1 MIGQHIYSRCLEGYF
16 SKSGLNA
23 DSTTVTIS
31 MNMFARVE
39 QAKLVAKECE
49 KISTLEDIRPVPQEI
64 QGAYRGVL
72 KIRRLNQQ
80 ITVVC
85 RSYRL
90 HSTGSGES
98 RDFTYG
104 SSYILAGDD
113 KEHFLESP
121 EYVLNIQ
128 DFEAYPSVMQRIQES
143 RMQGN
148 GGKIEANEEY
158 SLFRSNALEISTDIF
173 QKAGFTKEL
182 FVEYI
187 SSIIQR
193 VSLSHYSGHEN
204 DKVLII
210 LPRAYN
216 QGWERSGG
224 NAYAEEILVATMKLL
239 PTCVEEQLNA
249 TTGGRE
255 DPTAPV
261 LDGYQLVF
269 MEPCNTKSW
278 KLSEYSVIDLDQQES
293 WISKDLDTSYG
304 EFLWNYLNAP
314 EVREKFEKEY
324 ESLFNEGKSEEQDQ
338 APEKFSFLLD
348 LHCQETDGFAD
359 IHKRHR
365 LLFDLLDYNEEGWT
379 ERSTYVAAE
388 ILKLEIR
395 EPQYDTRLENAL
407 LELAEQETCPSELKP
422 FIVTV
427 LLQNILNGNG
437 REESIQWI
445 CREIQNDMVVSKL
458 REANQYVLQNED
470 SII

>member
-173 QKAGFTKEL
+173 K
-182 FVEYI
+182 
-187 SSIIQR
+187 
-193 VSLSHYSGHEN
+193 
-204 DKVLII
+204 
-210 LPRAYN
+210 
-216 QGWERSGG
+216 
-224 NAYAEEILVATMKLL
+224 
-239 PTCVEEQLNA
+239 
-249 TTGGRE
+249 
-255 DPTAPV
+255 
-261 LDGYQLVF
+261 
-269 MEPCNTKSW
+269 
-278 KLSEYSVIDLDQQES
+278 
-293 WISKDLDTSYG
+293 
-304 EFLWNYLNAP
+304 
-314 EVREKFEKEY
+314 
-324 ESLFNEGKSEEQDQ
+324 
-338 APEKFSFLLD
+338 
-348 LHCQETDGFAD
+348 
-359 IHKRHR
+359 
-365 LLFDLLDYNEEGWT
+365 
-379 ERSTYVAAE
+379 
-388 ILKLEIR
+388 
-395 EPQYDTRLENAL
+395 
-407 LELAEQETCPSELKP
+407 
-422 FIVTV
+422 
-427 LLQNILNGNG
+427 NI
-437 REESIQWI
+437 
-445 CREIQNDMVVSKL
+445 C
-458 REANQYVLQNED
+458 
-470 SII
+470 